1 MSDPHD
7 ESPRSHPTPEPNA
20 EPSEADDNWIEDI
33 VPDSQDSEARSPYV
47 RKVDPASPIVLVET
61 AFLAS
66 AASLIWLVNSYFPM
80 GPVLQVFFPVP
91 IALIYLRWGNRAAWM
106 GALVSGLLLSVLI
119 GPVRSIQY
127 VMPFGVMGVLLG
139 TLWYRRANWATS
151 IAIATLLGVFG
162 TFFRIGLL
170 SVLSGDDLW
179 LYGTNQIINL
189 LEWLFVK
196 LGLLMQPSLPLV
208 QAVVVGM
215 IFVQNMVY
223 LFAVHLVSWFL
234 CDRLNTPIPRPPN
247 WVQVLLDSE

>member
-1 MSDPHD
+1 MSDPQSD
-7 ESPRSHPTPEPNA
+7 EAPKLNSG
-20 EPSEADDNWIEDI
+20 SETSQADGDWIED
-33 VPDSQDSEARSPYV
+33 VTPDTQKSDVRRPYV

-80 GPVLQVFFPVP
+80 GPILQVFFPVP
-91 IALIYLRWGNRAAWM
+91 ISLIYLRWGNRAAWM

-170 SVLSGDDLW
+170 SVLSGEDLW
-179 LYGTNQIINL
+179 LYGTNQITNL
-189 LEWLFVK
+189 LEWVFLK

-215 IFVQNMVY
+215 IFLQNAVY
-223 LFAVHLVSWFL
+223 LFVVHIVSWFL
-234 CDRLNTPIPRPPN
+234 CDRLNTPIPPPPN
-247 WVQVLLDSE
+247 WVQVLLDSVDT